1 MWVFFSDQKSGV
13 SQRASK
19 KSKRTLLG
27 GPAVVGVDAM
37 LFGTIFCL
45 DCFDNVLM
53 LFFLRHSC
61 DVLFGI
67 CAIFISCTTLH
78 LQIMICLMC
87 TSTVA

>member
-1 MWVFFSDQKSGV
+1 MCFFSDQKSGV

-53 LFFLRHSC
+53 L
-61 DVLFGI
+61 LFVSQ
-67 CAIFISCTTLH
+67 F
-78 LQIMICLMC
+78 
-87 TSTVA
+87 